1 MKNVWQNALW
11 CKSGNSFVVSV
22 IRSIY
27 EAICVMHTICLQWLW
42 EPGCVY
48 QVWQKSN
55 LQSFAVF
62 SATTW
67 NVSLKFYMFMCCSCL
82 HLTAKWHLRIYY
94 VCSRPITSFNQNPSQ
109 SPNSKHC
116 RWSGTMLLEASNYDS
131 RDQQKLTVFWWCFV
145 DVFWHVFQCA
155 KMLDGHAKISITY
168 FWLKIIKCHLAV

>member
-48 QVWQKSN
+48 QVRQKSN

-94 VCSRPITSFNQNPSQ
+94 VWGAIFKAYHKLQPKPKSVT
-109 SPNSKHC
+109 K
-116 RWSGTMLLEASNYDS
+116 LEALQVIWDNAARSFKLGLLRPPDFCD
-131 RDQQKLTVFWWCFV
+131 RLTVR
-145 DVFWHVFQCA
+145 
-155 KMLDGHAKISITY
+155 KKTG
-168 FWLKIIKCHLAV
+168 